1 MAESR
6 ATITISRPIDDV
18 WAVLTD
24 PEKAPIWSTPTVEE
38 HWLTPPPHGLGSR
51 RRAVNRAFG
60 RTQTNDAE
68 VTAYEPGRSWTMTS
82 VSGPR
87 FVATAAFEP
96 VDGGTTVDF
105 GWSFKFGAG
114 QRLLEPIFLRFFM
127 GQFTKDLARLKDLM
141 ESGRL

>member
-51 RRAVNRAFG
+51 RRAVNRALG

>member
-1 MAESR
+1 MAEAR
-6 ATITISRPIDDV
+6 ATITIARPLDEV

-24 PEKAPIWSTPTVEE
+24 PEKSTVWSTPTIEE

-60 RTQTNDAE
+60 RTTTNDAE
-68 VTAYEPGRSWTMTS
+68 VTAYERGRSWTMTS

-87 FVATAAFEP
+87 FVTTAVFEP
-96 VDGGTTVDF
+96 VDGGTQVDF
-105 GWSFKFGAG
+105 TWSLKLSAG
-114 QRLLEPIFLRFFM
+114 QRPFEPIFMRVFM
-127 GQFTKDLARLKDLM
+127 GQFTKDLARLKELM